1 MPDWWLLL
9 LMLPI
14 GAFCSAYGTLI
25 GAGGGFLLVP
35 ILLFIFPHL
44 SASQVTSISL
54 AMAFFNAVSGS
65 IPYLRL
71 RRVDVRSAIFFAT
84 GTIPGAIIGVYIV
97 ALLSRNIFDPIF
109 GILLALVGLWT
120 FFNPGSDRA
129 GLDTKAEVIG
139 SHQKGINAWIGPITR
154 QKTERSGITYTWTF
168 NQGVAWVFNLLV
180 GLIASIF
187 GVGGGIISVPAL
199 ITFFNF
205 PTYIATATSTFTLMI
220 TTFSSVV
227 THIVSGKHGLLGDY
241 AGVWTLK
248 LMVIIGA
255 IIGAQFGARLATK
268 LKGSV
273 IVRLLGGGLTFV
285 GIRLILKLFFP

>member
-1 MPDWWLLL
+1 MPEWWLLL

-44 SASQVTSISL
+44 SASEVTSISL

-97 ALLSRNIFDPIF
+97 ALLSRHIFDPIF
-109 GILLALVGLWT
+109 GILLALIGLWT
-120 FFNPGSDRA
+120 FFKPGSDRA
-129 GLDTKAEVIG
+129 GLDTEAEVIG
-139 SHQKGINAWIGPITR
+139 SHQKGIMAWIGPI
-154 QKTERSGITYTWTF
+154 
-168 NQGVAWVFNLLV
+168 
-180 GLIASIF
+180 
-187 GVGGGIISVPAL
+187 
-199 ITFFNF
+199 

-241 AGVWTLK
+241 ATVWPLT

>member
-1 MPDWWLLL
+1 MSDWWLLL

-35 ILLFIFPHL
+35 ILLFMFPHL

-120 FFNPGSDRA
+120 FFKPGSDRA
-129 GLDTKAEVIG
+129 GFP
-139 SHQKGINAWIGPITR
+139 HR
-154 QKTERSGITYTWTF
+154 QGKLRRR
-168 NQGVAWVFNLLV
+168 
-180 GLIASIF
+180 IARR
-187 GVGGGIISVPAL
+187 AQCR
-199 ITFFNF
+199 
-205 PTYIATATSTFTLMI
+205 
-220 TTFSSVV
+220 
-227 THIVSGKHGLLGDY
+227 
-241 AGVWTLK
+241 AG
-248 LMVIIGA
+248 
-255 IIGAQFGARLATK
+255 GARA
-268 LKGSV
+268 GSDG
-273 IVRLLGGGLTFV
+273 RRQSV
-285 GIRLILKLFFP
+285 GCRVYR